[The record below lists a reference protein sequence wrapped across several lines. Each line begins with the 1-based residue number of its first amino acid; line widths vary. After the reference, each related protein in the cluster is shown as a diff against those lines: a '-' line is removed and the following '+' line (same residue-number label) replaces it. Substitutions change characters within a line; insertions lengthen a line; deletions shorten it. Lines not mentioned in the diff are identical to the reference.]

1 MHLSQSAIFQLCV
14 ASLCAGG
21 LLSLLFDVLGVIQI
35 WLTSPYQRYTVPKIQ
50 ALYYTRLKSKKAKKR
65 RGLRVV
71 IFFEDMLFCIVG
83 AITLVLLLY
92 WLNNGAFRAVAPLS
106 MAIGF
111 ALCHVSVSKWVGA
124 MLQWIAFGT
133 ETLVYWFC
141 LPFKRLF
148 AIIVAKLHQ
157 NAQKRRKKR
166 LARRRRNFTNKE
178 IQNIAKV
185 ANKLLPLI

>member
-1 MHLSQSAIFQLCV
+1 M
-14 ASLCAGG
+14 
-21 LLSLLFDVLGVIQI
+21 
-35 WLTSPYQRYTVPKIQ
+35 
-50 ALYYTRLKSKKAKKR
+50 
-65 RGLRVV
+65 

-92 WLNNGAFRAVAPLS
+92 WLNNGAFRAVAPLC
-106 MAIGF
+106 MVLGF
-111 ALCHVSVSKWVGA
+111 LLCRISISKWVRTA
-124 MLQWIAFGT
+124 LQWIAFGT

-148 AIIVAKLHQ
+148 AIIVAKLQQ
-157 NAQKRRKKR
+157 NAQKRRKKC
-166 LARRRRNFTNKE
+166 LARRRRNFTNRE

>member
-21 LLSLLFDVLGVIQI
+21 LLSLFSDVLKAMRL
-35 WLTSPYQRYTVPKIQ
+35 WLIPPANRYTVSKIQ
-50 ALYYTRLKSKKAKKR
+50 TLYYPRLKSGKMRKR
-65 RGLRVV
+65 RELHLL
-71 IFFEDMLFCIVG
+71 IFFQDVLFCIAG

-92 WLNNGAFRAVAPLS
+92 WLNNGAFRAVAPLC
-106 MAIGF
+106 MVLGF
-111 ALCHVSVSKWVGA
+111 LLCRISISKWVRTV
-124 MLQWIAFGT
+124 LQWIAFGT

>member
-1 MHLSQSAIFQLCV
+1 M
-14 ASLCAGG
+14 
-21 LLSLLFDVLGVIQI
+21 
-35 WLTSPYQRYTVPKIQ
+35 
-50 ALYYTRLKSKKAKKR
+50 
-65 RGLRVV
+65 

-111 ALCHVSVSKWVGA
+111 ALCHVSVSKWIGA

-148 AIIVAKLHQ
+148 AIIGAKLQQ
-157 NAQKRRKKR
+157 NAQKRRKKC